1 MEKGRT
7 SYQVVKK
14 TASKRTG
21 ILGGSFDPVHLG
33 HIGLAEDAINEA
45 DLDNVIFIPAAHQPF
60 KLDRN
65 VTSGE
70 DRLSMLRLAV
80 MGRERLEIS
89 EYELEAEGISY
100 TYLTMRA
107 MKQLLGSDTK
117 LFFITGTDSFLK
129 IEQWKNSS
137 ELLLNYSFIIGR
149 RPGYKEEELD
159 ECISRVRNRYNTE
172 IIQINNTQL
181 DISSTEIRQRLKAGS
196 PAGDLIPPEVERYIT
211 EHGLYRN

>member
-1 MEKGRT
+1 M
-7 SYQVVKK
+7 VII

-149 RPGYKEEELD
+149 RPGYKEEEL
-159 ECISRVRNRYNTE
+159 ESCISELRRKYGTE
-172 IIQINNTQL
+172 IIKIRSNMP
-181 DISSTEIRQRLKAGS
+181 DVSSTEVRRKIVAGES
-196 PAGDLIPPEVERYIT
+196 VEEMVPEPVERYI
-211 EHGLYRN
+211 EKNGLYR